1 MTYYE
6 VWGYDTFAGEEY
18 SCGRYSSQSE
28 AQRVLNKHEA
38 SVVKTQDKA
47 LRDTFSIIRVT
58 DEDTKHQEQEE
69 K

>member
-6 VWGYDTFAGEEY
+6 VWGYDTFACEEY
-18 SCGRYSSQSE
+18 SCGRYSSLSE
-28 AQRVLNKHEA
+28 AQRVLNKHKA
-38 SVVKTQDKA
+38 SVAKTQDEA

-58 DEDTKHQEQEE
+58 DEDIKCQEQKE